1 MCPDV
6 RGGNRR
12 KGRGGCPL
20 MGRRQFLTRAG
31 LAGGAAL
38 ALNTGLFS
46 LSTRKVMGAPVLPGA
61 GDGQARIRAAFSRP
75 QDEYYMGWPG
85 AAYDT
90 AASQA
95 RYTEILEE
103 SAGRRN
109 IELEI
114 VSAPLRNTEHA
125 ADFLQETEEQ
135 GFDGALL
142 TVMALH
148 PDGWSAVDDVLEHR
162 AEPRNLPTTV
172 FAPQGVQFTPYLR
185 ARQDIPHSFIGAT
198 EDVEWLDSGLRLL
211 NAVWQ
216 MAHTR
221 LAVIQGTDEREEV
234 VEPVGATLHY
244 MPLDRFAE
252 AYDATEGAEEA
263 EAIARTYMENAEET
277 LEPSEEEVLEAARTY
292 LANRQIMEETGCHA
306 VTMDCLGLVT
316 QKRTPPPCMAY
327 MQLLDEKTCGCCER
341 DITSALSLMLSS
353 YLCEKPAFLHNP
365 TPNTVR
371 NTYGGA
377 HCTAPTLMDGFDEA
391 PSSYILR
398 NHHESDWG
406 VAPQV
411 LLREGQRATVM
422 QFLGGFG
429 SLMAATGSILHNID
443 TQPHDGVGGCRTAF
457 QMEVDDVANVLDI
470 RGHHNVLIY
479 GDHLQDLRAWCRLA
493 GVELEHLTGGAI

>member
-1 MCPDV
+1 MRTDAS
-6 RGGNRR
+6 GGN
-12 KGRGGCPL
+12 KQSSGGCPL
-20 MGRRQFLTRAG
+20 LGRRQFLARAG
-31 LAGGAAL
+31 LTAGAAL
-38 ALNTGLFS
+38 ALNSGLFS
-46 LSTRKVMGAPVLPGA
+46 WSTRKVMGAPVLPGA
-61 GDGQARIRAAFSRP
+61 GDGTARIRAAFSRP

-90 AASQA
+90 AASQE
-95 RYTEILEE
+95 RYTEILENAAE
-103 SAGRRN
+103 QRN

-114 VSAPLRNTEHA
+114 VPEPLRDTDNA
-125 ADFLQETEEQ
+125 ANFLQETEEQ

-148 PDGWSAVDDVLEHR
+148 PDGWSPVDHFLEHR
-162 AEPRNLPTTV
+162 AEPQNLPTAV
-172 FAPQGVQFTPYLR
+172 FAPHGVQFTPYLR
-185 ARQDIPHSFIGAT
+185 DRQNIPHSFIGAT
-198 EDVEWLDSGLRLL
+198 EEVEWLDSGLRLL

-216 MAHTR
+216 MDQTR
-221 LAVIQGTDEREEV
+221 LAVIEGTDEREEI
-234 VEPVGATLHY
+234 VEPVGTTLHY
-244 MPLDRFAE
+244 MPLERFAE

-263 EAIARTYMENAEET
+263 EAIAQTYMENADEIV
-277 LEPSEEEVLEAARTY
+277 EPSEEDVVQAARTY
-292 LANRQIMEETGCHA
+292 LANRQLMEETGCHA

-316 QKRTPPPCMAY
+316 DQRTPPPCMAY

-365 TPNTVR
+365 TPNTVE

-377 HCTAPTLMDGFDEA
+377 HCTSPTLMDGFDEA
-391 PSSYILR
+391 PASYILR

-411 LLREGQRATVM
+411 LFREDQRATVI

-429 SLMAATGSILHNID
+429 ALMAATGTILHNID
-443 TQPHDGVGGCRTAF
+443 TRPDCGRGGCRTAF

-479 GDHLQDLRAWCRLA
+479 GDHLQDIRAWCRLA